1 MKNRRIKKPVI
12 YVTYSIAL
20 ALLFSS
26 IYLIEKNFNTKT
38 FKESTDGN
46 LTYVSKVIFDDTVS
60 VVSTEKTLSRPYT
73 DSNVVIA
80 KSYYDYKAESESQER
95 SIIYYENTYMQSSGV
110 SYSNKEAF
118 EVVAVYDGTVIA
130 VSEDDLLGNIV
141 QIKHSDNVISVYQSL
156 STVNVKVNDVVS
168 KGNIIGTSGNSN
180 LQKDL
185 EHHLYFELIVNNENV
200 NPENYYDKSLNEI

>member
-26 IYLIEKNFNTKT
+26 IYLIEKNFNNKT

-46 LTYVSKVIFDDTVS
+46 LTYVSKLIFDDTVS

-73 DSNVVIA
+73 DNNVVIA

-156 STVNVKVNDVVS
+156 SAVNVKVNDVVS